1 MGESINGHGF
11 VLWDIEDPE
20 DIEYKYVDIPN
31 PDGGFYKFVVNDISD
46 IQNDKEELLNY

>member
-11 VLWDIEDPE
+11 VVWDTEDAE

-31 PDGGFYKFVVNDISD
+31 PNGGFYKFVVNDISD